1 MKIGEKIKELRTA
14 KLMTQKELA
23 GDGITRNMLSQ
34 IETGDATPSLA
45 TIRYLAKRLNV
56 PVGFL
61 VSEDDNPIFA
71 YKRYSQY
78 QNIVEAYKSK
88 DYDICRDLCLDCISD
103 GDNELY
109 FILSESTA
117 RLAISYFCEGKLQL
131 AAKLVEEYTDFSGK
145 TIFPTDFISALLKPY
160 NNFMSSISP
169 SLSTEINTDGDV
181 ELFIPQ
187 DDFSLFEAAYFSEND
202 YNQGEYNWQNQSFGY
217 YLSAKTLMRKEN
229 YSAAGTLLLSV
240 IDENTLPQPIIY
252 LAICDC
258 EICAKE
264 IGDYKNAYELSN
276 SKIQLFEKMLE
287 M

>member
-1 MKIGEKIKELRTA
+1 MKIGEKIKDLRAA

-34 IETGDATPSLA
+34 IERGAAVPSLS
-45 TIRYLAKRLNV
+45 TVKYLAERLNV

-61 VSEDDNPIFA
+61 VSEDDSHTFS

-78 QNIVEAYKSK
+78 RNIVEAYKSK
-88 DYDICRDLCLDCISD
+88 SYDICRDLCLDCISE

-117 RLAISYFCEGKLQL
+117 RLAISYFCKGKLKL
-131 AAKLVEEYTDFSGK
+131 AAGMLEEYTDFAEN
-145 TIFPTDFISALLKPY
+145 TMFPTDFITATIKPY

-169 SLSTEINTDGDV
+169 LLTTEINMKDDG
-181 ELFIPQ
+181 ERFILQ
-187 DDFSLFEAAYFSEND
+187 DDFSLFEAAYFSEK
-202 YNQGEYNWQNQSFGY
+202 YNQEEYNWQNQSFGY
-217 YLSAKTLMRKEN
+217 YLSARALMKKEN
-229 YSAAGTLLLSV
+229 YSAAETLLLSV
-240 IDENTLPQPIIY
+240 IDENALPQPIIY
-252 LAICDC
+252 LAICDG